1 MFVTGKAPQ
10 GLFLFHEGGELLNL
24 WYRINSLII
33 PVDIYFFLKFIYFW
47 PRWIFVAAHS
57 LSLVVKTGPALVVR

>member
-10 GLFLFHEGGELLNL
+10 GLFLFHESGELLNL

-33 PVDIYFFLKFIYFW
+33 PVDIYFLLKFI
-47 PRWIFVAAHS
+47 
-57 LSLVVKTGPALVVR
+57 

>member
-10 GLFLFHEGGELLNL
+10 GLFLFHESGELLNL

-57 LSLVVKTGPALVVR
+57 LSLVVKTGPALVVC